1 MASQTKLH
9 FDQEDVAAFARAS
22 GDANPLH
29 VDSQFGRRSA
39 FGGCVV
45 HGSLLG
51 IGMLGHLPDEV
62 LAAARF
68 LDLSFSAPLLVG
80 ETGTVEVRSA
90 EDRWTVELTGR
101 GKPLARL
108 RISPEDKP
116 RAPSAADSSLEEQP
130 MRVAPAPTD
139 LGAVDAFAVRY
150 RPALELDDLAQRFG
164 ARAIEPRLLRGMA
177 WASYVVGMEVPGMHG
192 LLGGFSL
199 ALGPADGS
207 GGVARVQAADARTGR
222 IVLESTLDGVS
233 ATIECFAREAPHAL
247 DVDALRP
254 ADRAQ
259 PVDEAVVVVGAS
271 RGLGAALALAF
282 LLRGFEVHAVY
293 STSTEAADELKRLA
307 GDVAD
312 RLHLHRT
319 DAASA
324 SDLEKLASDLR
335 TRQLPLRGLVLA
347 AALPPLGMGLSGAS
361 AFELA
366 RYVGASVELVAAP
379 LGALMPLLD
388 DSWVLFCSSAALSA
402 PPRDW
407 PHYVAAKGAIEGLG
421 AWLAAVAPRVASV
434 VVRPPKLKT
443 ELTNTPA
450 GRIGAVP
457 VEPVARWLA
466 ERVASIPPGLVMLE
480 PPE

>member
-1 MASQTKLH
+1 VASQTKLR

-22 GDANPLH
+22 GDVNPLH
-29 VDSQFGRRSA
+29 VDSQFGRGSP

-62 LAAARF
+62 LAGARF

-80 ETGTVEVRSA
+80 ETGHVEVRSDG
-90 EDRWTVELTGR
+90 DRWTVELTGR

-116 RAPSAADSSLEEQP
+116 RAPSTAESPHEEQP
-130 MRVAPAPTD
+130 MREVPAATD
-139 LGAVDAFAVRY
+139 LAAVAAFAVLY
-150 RPALELDDLAQRFG
+150 RSAPELEVLAQRFG
-164 ARAIEPRLLRGMA
+164 AGAIERRLLRGMA

-199 ALGPADGS
+199 ALGAADGS
-207 GGVARVQAADARTGR
+207 AGVARIQDVDARTGR
-222 IVLESTLDGVS
+222 IVLESTLDGVGAS
-233 ATIECFAREAPHAL
+233 IECFAREATHSL
-247 DVDALRP
+247 DVEALRP

-259 PVDEAVVVVGAS
+259 RVDEAVVVVGAS

-307 GDVAD
+307 GGDAD

-324 SDLEKLASDLR
+324 SDLKELVSDLR
-335 TRQLPLRGLVLA
+335 ARQLPLRGLVLA
-347 AALPPLGMGLSGAS
+347 AALPPLGMGLSSTS

-388 DSWVLFCSSAALSA
+388 ESWVVFCSSAALSS
-402 PPRDW
+402 PPREW

-421 AWLAAVAPRVASV
+421 AWLAAAAPGVASV
-434 VVRPPKLKT
+434 VVRPPKLQT
-443 ELTNTPA
+443 EMTNTPA

-466 ERVASIPPGLVMLE
+466 ERVASLPPGLVTLE
-480 PPE
+480 PPA